1 MEYPMEASKTSS
13 TIPSCLRRTRQ
24 CRSNSRPRSAP
35 PLSRSEG
42 SLPANVPGSA
52 PRADR
57 ATLQNTSGIFHIPLS
72 PIYIPVAY
80 SNLYASALGLQ
91 VFLGRGEPYLPSKG
105 PQMCDAQQLK
115 HLDGSFRHSPVPSDR
130 SEERRDGKPCR

>member
-1 MEYPMEASKTSS
+1 MFPVPLHARIAQLCK
-13 TIPSCLRRTRQ
+13 IPQ
-24 CRSNSRPRSAP
+24 
-35 PLSRSEG
+35 
-42 SLPANVPGSA
+42 
-52 PRADR
+52 
-57 ATLQNTSGIFHIPLS
+57 GIFHIPLS

-115 HLDGSFRHSPVPSDR
+115 HLDGSFRHSPVPSDLPGCLACLGQCLAVR
-130 SEERRDGKPCR
+130 YPNLNLPQQVHDLLCCMLIPSRHR